1 MKSMRRRSF
10 LQSVSGAALTAS
22 AVAAQQDG
30 QSAGSPSQ
38 PGGSGTIKLTEK
50 EYFEGPGFVF
60 LVFHNHSAMEGGLQ
74 IIQKGER
81 LLDSGSLLLTPKGG
95 AARRGSSGSVLRRV
109 VDRERSTATVFG
121 EVSGLNLGYQLI
133 CRTDGRRMFVTLK
146 FDQALDWSKIQEA
159 GFHMYLYS
167 PAYFEKSFQG
177 DTITGAFP
185 RRFTGEPVLARS
197 RNILRIAE
205 EDPMVSMTFERPGGE
220 LRLEDGRR
228 QRTAWFSVVAP
239 IEPGST
245 ATEVEVAITPSIDP
259 QWRRAP
265 GIGVSQVGYHRS

>member
-1 MKSMRRRSF
+1 MKRRIF
-10 LQSVSGAALTAS
+10 LQSVSGAALAAS
-22 AVAAQQDG
+22 AAAAQQDG

-60 LVFHNHSAMEGGLQ
+60 LVFHNHNSMQGGLQ
-74 IIQKGER
+74 VIQKGER

-121 EVSGLNLGYQLI
+121 ELSGLNLGYQLI

-146 FDQALDWSKIQEA
+146 FDQALDWSRIQEA
-159 GFHMYLYS
+159 GFHMYLYP

-177 DTITGAFP
+177 ESITGAFP

-205 EDPMVSMTFERPGGE
+205 EDPMVSITFERPDGE
-220 LRLEDGRR
+220 LQLEDGRR
-228 QRTAWFSVVAP
+228 ERTSWFSVMAP
-239 IEPGST
+239 IEPDRPRPKSRSPSRRLST
-245 ATEVEVAITPSIDP
+245 
-259 QWRRAP
+259 
-265 GIGVSQVGYHRS
+265 RSGGGRP